1 MHLLIVLTIQ
11 LNRLLSK
18 VLTQIML
25 VGSNLEYYTETYNQ
39 GPKGTLVISCI
50 DMRDSDDDIDL
61 ITHCP
66 F

>member
-18 VLTQIML
+18 VLKIMS
-25 VGSNLEYYTETYNQ
+25 VGSNLEYYTEAYNQ